1 MPVNIVPLGDSDDNS
16 SSRLA
21 LLCRWVL
28 IKRTAARTRYCG
40 VLKFVFWT
48 KLWEGIMKR
57 FKSIASVYESWI
69 LIEAISVLL
78 KVFVKLYQV
87 TIPNGLDVML
97 LKVSGGTTKVL
108 VSNSRNTRNMYTQP
122 KFVSFGLVFPTPAVP

>member
-1 MPVNIVPLGDSDDNS
+1 
-16 SSRLA
+16 
-21 LLCRWVL
+21 
-28 IKRTAARTRYCG
+28 
-40 VLKFVFWT
+40 
-48 KLWEGIMKR
+48 MKR